1 MADNKKKY
9 VKKTNSKV
17 KKPVQKKLIVTGAD
31 TIGPFYEYCM
41 GKQCAYNTTH
51 DVDGKIVKEAKGREQ
66 EYLVDFVNEQYG
78 IIGTCIKVNVTA

>member
-9 VKKTNSKV
+9 VKKTNNKV
-17 KKPVQKKLIVTGAD
+17 KKAMQKKPVVISAD
-31 TIGPFYEYCM
+31 AVGPFYEYCM

-51 DVDGKIVKEAKGREQ
+51 DADGKIVKEAKGREQ

-78 IIGTCIKVNVTA
+78 IMGTCIKVNVTA